1 MKVLKISLLL
11 FLSLFFQYSYST
23 GLINEISIKTFDD
36 NAPVKPGNIW
46 IFIMAGQSN
55 MAGRGTIEPQDTI
68 TNKHI
73 ITIDS
78 ENNWIV
84 ARQPLHFYEPGLKGL
99 DCGTSFAL
107 ELLKHIPDSIT
118 IAMVPCAVGG
128 SSVFQWLNDEQHRGI
143 NLLSNFRE
151 KVHLAQNK
159 GVIKGVLWHQGE
171 SNANKTDLP
180 VYKDALTQLFSLF
193 REYIRNDEIPI
204 IMGELGKFAIPEE
217 KAERFEEVNKII
229 REIASEY
236 DHVFY
241 ISSDGLEHSGDNL
254 HFNSAAQR
262 ELGKRYARKYIEI
275 HHNKP

>member
-1 MKVLKISLLL
+1 MKVLKINLFL

-23 GLINEISIKTFDD
+23 GLIYEISIETLDA
-36 NAPVKPGNIW
+36 NVPVKQENIW
-46 IFIMAGQSN
+46 IFMMAGQSN

-68 TNKHI
+68 TNKRI
-73 ITIDS
+73 LTIDS
-78 ENNWIV
+78 ENNLMD
-84 ARQPLHFYEPGLKGL
+84 AREPLHFYEPGLKGL
-99 DCGTSFAL
+99 DCGISFAQ

-128 SSVFQWLNDEQHRGI
+128 SSVFQWLNDEQHRGV
-143 NLLSNFRE
+143 NLLGNFRE

-171 SNANKTDLP
+171 SNANAPDLP
-180 VYKDALTQLFSLF
+180 EYKDALTQLFSLF

-241 ISSDGLEHSGDNL
+241 VPSDGLNHLGDNL